1 MKKVS
6 KLLELFIGDE
16 VIVDE
21 DRRFIDRR
29 NIKPTEFNTK
39 GLILYRYNEDEMYN
53 LGIRQETFED
63 VNRWCP
69 MDYYEF
75 CDGMYQLVHQKF
87 PTYEIKRVDISGYM
101 EFNYSIKIKKD
112 DECLAN

>member
-16 VIVDE
+16 VIVDD
-21 DRRFIDRR
+21 DRRFMDRYT
-29 NIKPTEFNTK
+29 IKPTEFNTR
-39 GLILYRYNEDEMYN
+39 GMILYRYNEDEMFN

-69 MDYYEF
+69 MDYPDF
-75 CDGMYQLVHQKF
+75 CYGIYQLIHKKF

-101 EFNYSIKIKKD
+101 EFNYSIKIKNLE
-112 DECLAN
+112 ECLVD